1 MARRLLSVPG
11 VLLRRGTD
19 KEAELLVLR
28 HENAVLRRQLARP
41 VRYEP
46 ADRFWLAALSSLIPR
61 RRWHEV
67 FAVTPGTLLAWHRRF
82 IAAKW
87 DHSARRAR
95 TGRPPT
101 GAVLKKPV
109 VQLAREDAQWGP
121 PADPGRAGPARPPH
135 RRITVWKI
143 LHAAGIDPAPRR
155 AGPTW
160 REFLTNQAQ
169 GIIAVDFLHIDTVLG
184 RP

>member
-1 MARRLLSVPG
+1 
-11 VLLRRGTD
+11 VLLRRDTD

-46 ADRFWLAALSSLIPR
+46 ADRFWLAALSSLIPH

-87 DHSARRAR
+87 DYSGARRAR

-101 GAVLKKPV
+101 KAALNKLIL
-109 VQLAREDAQWGP
+109 QLARENAQWAHRGGP
-121 PADPGRAGPARPPH
+121 VDRAGRQVGAAYGTGH
-135 RRITVWKI
+135 R
-143 LHAAGIDPAPRR
+143 
-155 AGPTW
+155 
-160 REFLTNQAQ
+160 
-169 GIIAVDFLHIDTVLG
+169 
-184 RP
+184 